1 MNYYIIDKY
10 TKRKKVTVLSSKIT
24 KRRIVVLEK
33 NTCISIVKTFFLN
46 TYFFVELQT
55 YLKASVLV

>member
-33 NTCISIVKTFFLN
+33 NT
-46 TYFFVELQT
+46 
-55 YLKASVLV
+55 